1 MAAVGGGAYAYP
13 MLVTIIATN
22 PSTHEVRVIEADGVD
37 EATATEAAR
46 AQVPEGWQALSIRK
60 V

>member
-1 MAAVGGGAYAYP
+1 MR
-13 MLVTIIATN
+13 VTIIATD
-22 PSTHEVRVIEADGVD
+22 PKTHEVRIIEADGID

-46 AQVPEGWQALSIRK
+46 AQVPVGWQALSIRK

>member
-1 MAAVGGGAYAYP
+1 MAAVGGRAYARR
-13 MLVTIIATN
+13 MIVTIIATD
-22 PSTHEVRVIEADGVD
+22 PKTHEVRVIEADGVD

-46 AQVPEGWQALSIRK
+46 AQVPTGWQALSIRK